1 MQPDIRLCRM
11 EGKNAAEKRE
21 QSGGLTGRKREASS
35 HGERAERETSKPLY
49 NENFSHIHT
58 QTHTKTSVTTLSPF
72 FSPFSFV
79 FSCRHL
85 FGSLHVSFLS
95 RLRHFATAGGRMRA
109 ASLSYLD

>member
-1 MQPDIRLCRM
+1 MQPDTRLCRM

-35 HGERAERETSKPLY
+35 HGERAERETSKPPLY
-49 NENFSHIHT
+49 NEKFSHIHT
-58 QTHTKTSVTTLSPF
+58 HTQTSVTTLSLFSLPF
-72 FSPFSFV
+72 LSF

-95 RLRHFATAGGRMRA
+95 RLRHFAAAGGRMRA